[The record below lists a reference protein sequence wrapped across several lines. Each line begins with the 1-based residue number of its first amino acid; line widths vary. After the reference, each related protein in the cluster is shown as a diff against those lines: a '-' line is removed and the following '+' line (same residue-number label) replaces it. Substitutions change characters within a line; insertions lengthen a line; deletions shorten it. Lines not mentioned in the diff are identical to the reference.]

1 LNNFL
6 VSACSLATAAITL
19 SSLLAARLGRAA
31 SYDQVCCVPMVVLVD
46 GVGGSGLQTRM
57 RLLWCHTTQIQNAW
71 SKCNVE
77 I

>member
-1 LNNFL
+1 MNNFL

-46 GVGGSGLQTRM
+46 GVGGSGLQT
-57 RLLWCHTTQIQNAW
+57 TQIQNVW